1 MAFCIL
7 QKDRFWVF
15 EAVLSFC
22 RLPVSW
28 ICQLPPQFH
37 PAKSSSSFLSCCS
50 VLLHPFLPWPVM
62 NCAGEEGGSERKSE
76 GSGNIHPERSLLNKK
91 NLWAVVL
98 CQTPLMVISA
108 RLSLCG
114 WLVGLWF
121 GYNQIITGCKMGLL
135 KKKII
140 VYKCLVLVTRICCH
154 PVLELR
160 ALLFSLGTRM
170 WQAMVPKRLR
180 AKHTLTTRC

>member
-91 NLWAVVL
+91 NLWAVVPVPNTTDGHL
-98 CQTPLMVISA
+98 SSFVIVWVA
-108 RLSLCG
+108 CGALVWVQPNYYRLQNG
-114 WLVGLWF
+114 AF
-121 GYNQIITGCKMGLL
+121 
-135 KKKII
+135 KKK
-140 VYKCLVLVTRICCH
+140 KS
-154 PVLELR
+154 
-160 ALLFSLGTRM
+160 LFISV
-170 WQAMVPKRLR
+170 WSW
-180 AKHTLTTRC
+180 